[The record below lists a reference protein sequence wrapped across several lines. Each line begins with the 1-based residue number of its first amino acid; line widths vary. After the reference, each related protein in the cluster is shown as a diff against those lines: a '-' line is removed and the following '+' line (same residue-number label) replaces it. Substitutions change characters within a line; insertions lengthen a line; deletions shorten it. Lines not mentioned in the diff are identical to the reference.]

1 MIHRQQKFRDSH
13 RGIVLVSSLLLL
25 LVVTI
30 MALAM
35 YRSFGIQERIAGNTR
50 EKQRALQA
58 AIGTEQFAENWLE
71 NSSNASAAV
80 NAGIPS
86 VADTQCAN
94 NVFVDANLGTG
105 QTAGQICLN
114 TMASL
119 NILPTFLPWTSAV
132 RYTPT
137 NMNLTAATA
146 TTAMP
151 DVYAGRPGFYIT
163 DLGPPA
169 GGGQGELYKVDA
181 YGYGTSANT
190 IAVVESTVSI
200 TCIVCNPGAL

>member
-1 MIHRQQKFRDSH
+1 MTKQPQKLRH
-13 RGIVLVSSLLLL
+13 AQRGIVLVSSLLLL

-58 AIGTEQFAENWLE
+58 AVGTEQFAESWLE

-86 VADTQCAN
+86 VADTTCAAGIIN
-94 NVFVDANLGTG
+94 ANLGTG
-105 QTAGQICLN
+105 QTAGQICIN

-119 NILPTFLPWTSAV
+119 GITPTVLPWTTV
-132 RYTPT
+132 VQYTPT
-137 NMNLTAATA
+137 NMNIGTNTNPSITA
-146 TTAMP
+146 
-151 DVYAGRPGFYIT
+151 DVYANPPGFYIT
-163 DLGPPA
+163 DMGPPA
-169 GGGQGELYKVDA
+169 GGGHGELYKVDA
-181 YGYGTSANT
+181 YGYGTSGNT
-190 IAVVESTVSI
+190 IAVVESTVAI
-200 TCIVCNPGAL
+200 TCVVCNPGAL